1 MDIEE
6 LLPQEQGAASG
17 NGNSAKKVSPLVS
30 LEKDLELYSDSVK
43 EIAVEIIAEGISS
56 YPVFVAHQHTVS
68 IGELILNKDE
78 LNTNWTIQASTVE
91 EFVEKGIIKPERK
104 EEFLKHYKKP
114 EEFMCVFVIVP
125 EGANFIYYPY
135 VNRKG

>member
-6 LLPQEQGAASG
+6 LLPQQPGSG
-17 NGNSAKKVSPLVS
+17 EGQSEKKTSPLVS
-30 LEKDLELYSDSVK
+30 LEKDLDLYAESVK
-43 EIAVEIIAEGISS
+43 EIALEIIAEGISQ
-56 YPVFVAHQHTVS
+56 YPVFVAHQHTVA
-68 IGELILNKDE
+68 IGEMILNKDE

-104 EEFLKHYKKP
+104 EEFLKHYKRP
-114 EEFMCVFVIVP
+114 ADFMCVFVIVP

-135 VNRKG
+135 VVRKS

>member
-6 LLPQEQGAASG
+6 LLPQQPEGEKSE
-17 NGNSAKKVSPLVS
+17 KKTSPLVS
-30 LEKDLELYSDSVK
+30 LEKDLELYAESIK
-43 EIAVEIIAEGISS
+43 EIALEIIAEGISAH
-56 YPVFVAHQHTVS
+56 PVFVAHQHTVS

-104 EEFLKHYKKP
+104 EEFLKYYKKP
-114 EEFMCVFVIVP
+114 QDFMCVFVIVP

-135 VNRKG
+135 DAAKR